1 MSGAQVRG
9 NDVDVD
15 LGTLFASILRS
26 WKSIFGV
33 ALAVTALAFAL
44 AWLATPHYRAQ
55 TQIMIEKRESIYTR
69 ANPNGDQ
76 SNDPDLDAEGVTSQV
91 ELINSADLLKKVA
104 AKLELGK
111 LKEFDEQANMGMFD
125 TLLVIAGLKSD
136 LGEMAAEDRVLKTM
150 REKLRVYRV
159 ENSRVIVVEF
169 SSENPKLAASVPNA
183 IAEAYLDLQQDA
195 KLQSNSDATKWL
207 EPEIADLRTKVKNAE
222 ARIAEFRAQSDLM
235 IGQNNSTL
243 AAQQLGEMS
252 TELSRVR
259 NARATAEANAQSLRQ
274 AINNGGS
281 LDALPDV
288 LASPLIQKLRERQVQ
303 LNTDIADLST
313 TLLEGHPNIKSA
325 RSQLADLDAQII
337 AEARKILQGLDTQA
351 ETSRL
356 REQKLLQNFNVV
368 KAESA
373 RAGDEEVELRALERE
388 ANAQR
393 EQLESY
399 LARYREATSRVERAY
414 LPADARIFSRA
425 GVPAEPY
432 FPKIL
437 PITGAAFV
445 GSLLIMAIVTL
456 LRELF
461 SGRAM
466 RPAQSIAFEPVE
478 RVVMPPVA
486 EPYPAPVYGES
497 VRHTT
502 GQEPEPEEDMYYY
515 RQASPLVTA
524 QPAPRR
530 QAANDKRLSVQS
542 AAEHIIAG
550 GASRAIFLS
559 PEGDEGAASAVSVA
573 REVSDAGLRVL
584 LLDLTSSG
592 AASAPMLDAA
602 DLPGITNLLASEAQF
617 ADVIH
622 ADLYSECHVIPAG
635 TANPA
640 RAMRA
645 ADRLPIIMDS
655 LVTAY
660 DVVVVECGPADAEG
674 IRRLVADGTQ
684 VLVSALELQDRAIGA
699 TAANLAEG
707 GYEGVLL
714 VRPGNLPP
722 PIAPRPTT
730 RQSAA

>member
-26 WKSIFGV
+26 WKSILGV
-33 ALAVTALAFAL
+33 TLAVTALAFVL
-44 AWLATPHYRAQ
+44 AWLATPHYRAE
-55 TQIMIEKRESIYTR
+55 TRLLIETRESIYTR
-69 ANPNGDQ
+69 PNPTGDQ
-76 SNDPDLDAEGVTSQV
+76 SNNPNLDEEGVTSQV
-91 ELINSADLLKKVA
+91 EVISSSDLLKQVA
-104 AKLELGK
+104 EKLGLGK
-111 LKEFDEQANMGMFD
+111 LKEFDEQANMGLFD
-125 TLLVIAGLKSD
+125 RLMVIAGLKSD
-136 LGEMAAEDRVLKTM
+136 PGELAAEDRVLKTM

-159 ENSRVIVVEF
+159 ERSRVIVVEF
-169 SSENPKLAASVPNA
+169 SSEDPKLAADVPNA
-183 IAEAYLDLQQDA
+183 IADAYLALQKDA
-195 KLQSNSDATKWL
+195 KLESNADATQWL
-207 EPEIADLRTKVKNAE
+207 EPEIVDLREKVKQAE
-222 ARIAEFRAQSDLM
+222 ARVAEFRAQSDLM

-243 AAQQLGEMS
+243 ATQQLAEMS

-259 NARATAEANAQSLRQ
+259 AARATAEANTQSLRE

-281 LDALPDV
+281 LAAMPDV

-313 TLLEGHPNIKSA
+313 TLLEGHPRIKSL
-325 RSQLADLDAQII
+325 RSQLADLDGQVL
-337 AEARKILQGLDTQA
+337 AEARKILQGLQTQA

-356 REQKLLQNFNVV
+356 REQKLLQNLNVV

-388 ANAQR
+388 ATAQR
-393 EQLESY
+393 ELLESY
-399 LARYREATSRVERAY
+399 LTRYREASSRSERSY

-425 GVPAEPY
+425 GTPAEPY

-437 PITGAAFV
+437 PIVGAAFV

-466 RPAQSIAFEPVE
+466 RPAQGASFEPVE
-478 RVVMPPVA
+478 RVVMTPVA
-486 EPYPAPVYGES
+486 PVQQAPATPRAEPKPVYA
-497 VRHTT
+497 
-502 GQEPEPEEDMYYY
+502 EE
-515 RQASPLVTA
+515 
-524 QPAPRR
+524 QPVERPALAPSLKAAPAARR
-530 QAANDKRLSVQS
+530 AAPNDNRLSVQS

-592 AASAPMLDAA
+592 AASAPMLDTTE
-602 DLPGITNLLASEAQF
+602 LPGITNLLASEAQF

-622 ADLYSECHVIPAG
+622 ADLYSDCHVIPVG
-635 TANPA
+635 TANAA

-655 LVTAY
+655 LTTAY

-674 IRRLVADGTQ
+674 IRRLVANGTQ

-699 TAANLAEG
+699 TAANLAES

-714 VRPGNLPP
+714 VRPGEMLP
-722 PIAPRPTT
+722 PIAPRPT
-730 RQSAA
+730 RSAA

>member
-1 MSGAQVRG
+1 MG
-9 NDVDVD
+9 
-15 LGTLFASILRS
+15 LFDRL
-26 WKSIFGV
+26 
-33 ALAVTALAFAL
+33 
-44 AWLATPHYRAQ
+44 
-55 TQIMIEKRESIYTR
+55 M
-69 ANPNGDQ
+69 
-76 SNDPDLDAEGVTSQV
+76 
-91 ELINSADLLKKVA
+91 
-104 AKLELGK
+104 
-111 LKEFDEQANMGMFD
+111 
-125 TLLVIAGLKSD
+125 VIAGLKSD
-136 LGEMAAEDRVLKTM
+136 PGELAAEDRVLKTM

-159 ENSRVIVVEF
+159 ERSRVIVVEF
-169 SSENPKLAASVPNA
+169 SSEDPKLAADVPNA
-183 IAEAYLDLQQDA
+183 IADAYLALQKDA
-195 KLQSNSDATKWL
+195 KLESNADATQWL
-207 EPEIADLRTKVKNAE
+207 EPEIVDLREKVKQAE
-222 ARIAEFRAQSDLM
+222 ARVAEFRAQSDLM

-243 AAQQLGEMS
+243 ATQQLAEMS

-259 NARATAEANAQSLRQ
+259 AARATAEANTQSLRE

-281 LDALPDV
+281 LAAMPDV

-313 TLLEGHPNIKSA
+313 TLLEGHPRIKSL
-325 RSQLADLDAQII
+325 RSQLTDLDGQVL
-337 AEARKILQGLDTQA
+337 AEARKILQGLQTQA

-356 REQKLLQNFNVV
+356 REQKLLQNLNVV

-388 ANAQR
+388 ATAQR
-393 EQLESY
+393 ELLESY
-399 LARYREATSRVERAY
+399 LTRYREASSRSERSY

-425 GVPAEPY
+425 GTPAEPY

-437 PITGAAFV
+437 PIVGAAFV

-466 RPAQSIAFEPVE
+466 RPAEGASFEPVE
-478 RVVMPPVA
+478 RVVMTPVA
-486 EPYPAPVYGES
+486 PVQQAPAKPRAEAKPVY
-497 VRHTT
+497 V
-502 GQEPEPEEDMYYY
+502 EE
-515 RQASPLVTA
+515 
-524 QPAPRR
+524 QPVERPALAPSLKAPPAARR
-530 QAANDKRLSVQS
+530 AAPNDNRLSVQS

-592 AASAPMLDAA
+592 AASAPMLDTTE
-602 DLPGITNLLASEAQF
+602 LPGITNLLASEAQF

-622 ADLYSECHVIPAG
+622 ADLYSDCHVIPVG
-635 TANPA
+635 TANAA

-655 LVTAY
+655 LTTAY

-674 IRRLVADGTQ
+674 IRRLVANGTQ

-699 TAANLAEG
+699 TAANLAES

-714 VRPGNLPP
+714 VRPGEMLP
-722 PIAPRPTT
+722 PIAPRPT
-730 RQSAA
+730 RSAA